1 MLLLLKILFLIPF
14 GSALAAAEPVIE
26 ARAEAETEID
36 SYGQTALEADSQL
49 TLHEVIVHTFE
60 REPGLLAVAAR
71 LPQVRRLRLALWGNH
86 SHPVEVWSL
95 RRNSGVYGVRDML
108 RPGLEARKVGGRGRL
123 ANRTLDL

>member
-49 TLHEVIVHTFE
+49 TLREVIVHTFE
-60 REPGLLAVAAR
+60 REPGLLVVAAR
-71 LPQVRRLRLALWGNH
+71 
-86 SHPVEVWSL
+86 
-95 RRNSGVYGVRDML
+95 
-108 RPGLEARKVGGRGRL
+108 
-123 ANRTLDL
+123 

>member
-49 TLHEVIVHTFE
+49 TLHEVIVHTF
-60 REPGLLAVAAR
+60 G
-71 LPQVRRLRLALWGNH
+71 PQGKVIVRT
-86 SHPVEVWSL
+86 
-95 RRNSGVYGVRDML
+95 SGPQEKL
-108 RPGLEARKVGGRGRL
+108 
-123 ANRTLDL
+123 